1 MYKCIW
7 LAVEWGMVSAH
18 SVNTPTAC
26 VSWENVL
33 IFHHFEVSCYIYCCK
48 KKNSLSNLAGVLSRL
63 FSVCVKRIRIF
74 VRFYKVFNAIT
85 IHSQLQHILPRSAE
99 IPHWP
104 CQIRTELYYLGRMY
118 LFIYDSQCIGYF
130 IVQVLKLL
138 WLAGCAYTIHWEAIP
153 SGCTNPALSNIIMT
167 LQSIYL
173 V

>member
-1 MYKCIW
+1 MYLIDSRVGHGFSAFCEHANSMCELRKC
-7 LAVEWGMVSAH
+7 
-18 SVNTPTAC
+18 
-26 VSWENVL
+26 
-33 IFHHFEVSCYIYCCK
+33 HHFEVSCYIYCCK

-118 LFIYDSQCIGYF
+118 LFIYDSQCIGYW
-130 IVQVLKLL
+130 IYKCWNCYGWPV
-138 WLAGCAYTIHWEAIP
+138 APT
-153 SGCTNPALSNIIMT
+153 
-167 LQSIYL
+167 QSIEKQFPVVVRIL
-173 V
+173 PFQT

>member
-1 MYKCIW
+1 MYLIDSRVGHGFSAFCEHANSMCELRKCLDFSPFW
-7 LAVEWGMVSAH
+7 
-18 SVNTPTAC
+18 SVM
-26 VSWENVL
+26 L
-33 IFHHFEVSCYIYCCK
+33 YILLQ

-118 LFIYDSQCIGYF
+118 LFIYDSQCIGYW
-130 IVQVLKLL
+130 IYKCWNCYGWPV
-138 WLAGCAYTIHWEAIP
+138 APT
-153 SGCTNPALSNIIMT
+153 
-167 LQSIYL
+167 QSIEKQFPVVVRIL
-173 V
+173 PFQT

>member
-1 MYKCIW
+1 MYLIDSRVGHGFSAFCEHANSMCELRKCLDFSPFW
-7 LAVEWGMVSAH
+7 
-18 SVNTPTAC
+18 SVM
-26 VSWENVL
+26 L
-33 IFHHFEVSCYIYCCK
+33 YILLQ